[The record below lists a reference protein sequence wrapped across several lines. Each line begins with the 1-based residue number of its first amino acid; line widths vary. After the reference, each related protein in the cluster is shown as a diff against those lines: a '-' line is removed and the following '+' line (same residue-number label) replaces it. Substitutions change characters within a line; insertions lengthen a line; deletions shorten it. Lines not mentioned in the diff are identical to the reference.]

1 MKKTKKNE
9 ITQQRTAIHQ
19 TSSPNSTKSFRLLIA
34 LLVFVIY
41 LPSVNFEFTLDDDIF
56 YQKHAS
62 VQKGFSG
69 ISEFF
74 TYGSM
79 FKFDGT
85 TGVQPYRPVTLLSF
99 AVDKVLTDNSAAAS
113 HFFNLLYYLI
123 LLQILY
129 SVLLKLL
136 PSINAAVTGL
146 MVLIYAAHPIHSE
159 VVSSVKSRD
168 ELLAGLFGFLSWY
181 IFLLKSEKN
190 NYKHYLVSGFFF
202 LMAIMSKESA
212 IAFAALIPL
221 SYFMLIDSNIKS
233 LFIKSIPLAA
243 GAVVF
248 LACRQYAMFNG
259 TGTPHTMGI
268 PKLDNVLA
276 GANGLS
282 SLMATKM
289 EVLFYYLKLLFVP
302 WPLSWDYSFNQI
314 PLVDWSSS
322 LPWLGLILYALLVLS
337 AVYFFKRQAAI
348 SFGIIFYLIASLP
361 TNNLF
366 FLNGATL
373 AERFMFVPS
382 LGFAICLP
390 LVLSKLTK
398 MDLSD
403 YTGKSKQLFK
413 FSLIGIVVLFSGMSM
428 ARSGDWKNNFTL
440 FESGAKNAPNSSRT
454 NAALASEYMNKAQEE
469 TDPAVKNEQVMNS
482 IKYYEKSLSIFPG
495 NSDASY
501 KVGLIYSMIGKPNES
516 IKYYKQSL
524 EATPGQIY
532 ALNNLGSLYASRKQY
547 DSARYF
553 FTNSI
558 RIDSTNEMTLTNL
571 IVVHYLL
578 KEYDEAINFGN
589 KAIELQYRNGK
600 IYSLL
605 SQSWTA
611 KGNLAM
617 ANKFA
622 ELEKQLLPIK

>member
-1 MKKTKKNE
+1 MKPSKQKEVRQQKTISPINPDRSKTN
-9 ITQQRTAIHQ
+9 IRILLAI
-19 TSSPNSTKSFRLLIA
+19 LA
-34 LLVFVIY
+34 FVVYAQSI
-41 LPSVNFEFTLDDDIF
+41 NFEFTLDDDIF

-69 ISEFF
+69 IGEFF

-99 AVDKVLTDNSAAAS
+99 AIDKVLTDNSSAAS
-113 HFFNLLYYLI
+113 HFFNLLYYIL

-129 SVLLKLL
+129 SVLLKLFPNIHDAIL
-136 PSINAAVTGL
+136 GFV
-146 MVLIYAAHPIHSE
+146 VLIYAAHPIHSE

-168 ELLAGLFGFLSWY
+168 ELLAALFGFLSWR
-181 IFLLKSEKN
+181 FFVSKN
-190 NYKHYLVSGFFF
+190 ETKNYSKYVLSGFFF
-202 LMAIMSKESA
+202 LAAVMSKESA

-221 SYFMLIDSNIKS
+221 SYFMLIDNNMKS
-233 LFIKSIPLAA
+233 LLIKTIPLVL
-243 GAVVF
+243 GTLVF

-276 GANGLS
+276 GADGFAT
-282 SLMATKM
+282 LMATKM

-314 PLVDWSSS
+314 PLVNWSSS
-322 LPWLGLILYALLVLS
+322 LPWLGLILYAMLVFS
-337 AVYFFKRQAAI
+337 AIYFFKRQAAI
-348 SFGIIFYLIASLP
+348 SFGVIFYLIASLP

-382 LGFAICLP
+382 LGFAICVP

-398 MDLSD
+398 MNLTD
-403 YTGKSKQLFK
+403 YSGKSKQLFK
-413 FSLIGIVVLFSGMSM
+413 FSLIGIVILFSGMSM

-469 TDPAVKNEQVMNS
+469 TDPAIKNEQIMNS

-501 KVGLIYSMIGKPNES
+501 KVGLIYSMIGKPDQS
-516 IKYYKQSL
+516 IKYYRQSL
-524 EATPGQIY
+524 ESTPGQLY

-547 DSARYF
+547 DSAKYY

-558 RIDSTNEMTLTNL
+558 HIDSTNEMTLTNL
-571 IVVHYLL
+571 VVVHCLL

-589 KAIELQYRNGK
+589 KAIALQYRNGK

-605 SQSWTA
+605 SQSWLA
-611 KGNLAM
+611 KGNIDM
-617 ANKFA
+617 ANKYA
-622 ELEKQLLPIK
+622 ELEKQLLPVK

>member
-1 MKKTKKNE
+1 VKPSKQKQIRQQKTISPINPDRSKTN
-9 ITQQRTAIHQ
+9 IRILLAI
-19 TSSPNSTKSFRLLIA
+19 LA
-34 LLVFVIY
+34 FVVYAQSI
-41 LPSVNFEFTLDDDIF
+41 NFEFTLDDDIF

-62 VQKGFSG
+62 VQRGFSG
-69 ISEFF
+69 IGEFF

-99 AVDKVLTDNSAAAS
+99 AADKVLTGNSAPAS
-113 HFFNLLYYLI
+113 HFFNLLYYII
-123 LLQILY
+123 LLQLLY

-136 PSINAAVTGL
+136 PGYHIALPAF

-168 ELLAGLFGFLSWY
+168 ELLAALFGFLSWR
-181 IFLLKSEKN
+181 FFVSKN
-190 NYKHYLVSGFFF
+190 ETTNYSKYVLSGFFF
-202 LMAIMSKESA
+202 LAAVMSKESA

-221 SYFMLIDSNIKS
+221 SYFMLIDNNMKS
-233 LFIKSIPLAA
+233 LFIKTIPLAV
-243 GAVVF
+243 GALVF

-276 GANGLS
+276 GADGFA

-302 WPLSWDYSFNQI
+302 CPLSWDYSFNQI

-322 LPWLGLILYALLVLS
+322 LPWLGLILNAMLVFS
-337 AVYFFKRQAAI
+337 AIYFFKRQAAI
-348 SFGIIFYLIASLP
+348 SYAIIFYLIASLP
-361 TNNLF
+361 INNLF

-382 LGFAICLP
+382 LGFAICVP

-398 MDLSD
+398 MDLTD

-413 FSLIGIVVLFSGMSM
+413 FSLIGIVILFSGMSM

-469 TDPAVKNEQVMNS
+469 TDPAIKNEQIMNS

-501 KVGLIYSMIGKPNES
+501 KVGLIYSMIGKPDES
-516 IKYYKQSL
+516 IKYYRQSL

-558 RIDSTNEMTLTNL
+558 LIDSTNEMTLTNL
-571 IVVHYLL
+571 VVVHYLL

>member
-1 MKKTKKNE
+1 VKKTKKNE
-9 ITQQRTAIHQ
+9 DTRQKNTIHQ
-19 TSSPNSTKSFRLLIA
+19 TSSSKAKKTFRILIA
-34 LLVFVIY
+34 LLSFVIY
-41 LPSVNFEFTLDDDIF
+41 IQSTGFEFTLDDDIF

-62 VQKGFSG
+62 VQQGLSG
-69 ISEFF
+69 IGEFF
-74 TYGSM
+74 AYGSM

-85 TGVQPYRPVTLLSF
+85 TGVQPYRPITLLSF
-99 AVDKVLTDNSAAAS
+99 AFDKELTDNSPAAS
-113 HFFNLLYYLI
+113 HFFNLVYYLI

-136 PSINAAVTGL
+136 PNVSAAVTGL

-168 ELLAGLFGFLSWY
+168 ELLAALFGFLSWY
-181 IFLLKSEKN
+181 FFLSKSASKN
-190 NYKHYLVSGFFF
+190 YLSYLFSGFFF
-202 LMAIMSKESA
+202 LMAVMSKESA
-212 IAFAALIPL
+212 IAFVALIPL

-276 GANGLS
+276 GADGFAT
-282 SLMATKM
+282 LMATKM

-314 PLVDWSSS
+314 PLVNWSNVI
-322 LPWLGLILYALLVLS
+322 PWLGLLLYAMLIFS
-337 AVYFFKRQAAI
+337 AAYFFKRQAAI
-348 SFGIIFYLIASLP
+348 SFGILFYLIASLP

-382 LGFAICLP
+382 VGFAICLP
-390 LVLSKLTK
+390 LVLGIVTK
-398 MDLSD
+398 MNFTD
-403 YTGKSKQLFK
+403 YSGKSKQLFQL
-413 FSLIGIVVLFSGMSM
+413 SLIGMVLLFSGMSI
-428 ARSGDWKNNFTL
+428 ARSSEWKNNFTL

-454 NAALASEYMNKAQEE
+454 NGALASEYMNKAQEE
-469 TDPAVKNEQVMNS
+469 TDPVAKNELINNS
-482 IKYYEKSLSIFPG
+482 ITYYKKSLDIFPE

-501 KVGLIYSMIGKPNES
+501 KLGLIYSMIGKPDEC
-516 IKYYKQSL
+516 IKYYRQSL
-524 EATPGQIY
+524 KATPGQIY

-571 IVVHYLL
+571 VVVHYLL
-578 KEYDEAINFGN
+578 KEYDKAIEFGN
-589 KAIELQYRNGK
+589 KAISLQYRSIK

-605 SQSWTA
+605 SQSWMA